1 MASKCAKIIFL
12 PDLLSK
18 SADEV
23 VGSLVRVTGR
33 VVFVD
38 GVTRICQIED
48 QRCHLVVDLSLAD
61 MGGVAVDDLW
71 QFIGDIS
78 AMDASI
84 DERLLGLP
92 GRFFLKATISRN
104 VEGLDLNLFK
114 RAVVKREAFLAS
126 INLNP

>member
-1 MASKCAKIIFL
+1 MTTKCAKIIFL
-12 PDLLSK
+12 PELLSK

-61 MGGVAVDDLW
+61 MGGVAVDDLC

-84 DERLLGLP
+84 DEVGECSSPLP
-92 GRFFLKATISRN
+92 P
-104 VEGLDLNLFK
+104 
-114 RAVVKREAFLAS
+114 AS
-126 INLNP
+126 E